1 LLCDFAGFY
10 LQKARQSIKEGIAMS
25 IEGKVALVT
34 GASRG
39 IGKAIALELVKRGAV
54 VIGTATTAV
63 GAENISAYLKEA
75 GNTGRGYVLDVADAA
90 SIEATMAAIGNDV
103 GAPLILVNN
112 AGITRDNLMLR
123 MKEDEWGAVIN
134 TNLNAIYRMSKA
146 CLKGMTKERWG
157 RIVSI
162 SSVVGSSG
170 NPGQANYAAAKA
182 GLEGFSRALAREIG
196 SRNITVNA
204 VAPGFIATDMT
215 HVLPEEQKEKLLA
228 SIPAGRLGQPG
239 EIAAAVGFLASAEAA
254 YITGVTLHVNGGMYM
269 E

>member
-1 LLCDFAGFY
+1 
-10 LQKARQSIKEGIAMS
+10 MS
-25 IEGKVALVT
+25 IAGKVALVT

-39 IGKAIALELVKRGAV
+39 IGKAIALELARRGAV
-54 VIGTATTAV
+54 VVGTATTEA
-63 GAENISAYLKEA
+63 GAESITAYLKEA
-75 GNTGRGYVLDVADAA
+75 GNEGRGFALNVADAA
-90 SIEATMAAIGNDV
+90 SIEVALAAITSTV
-103 GAPLILVNN
+103 GTPLILVNN
-112 AGITRDNLMLR
+112 AGITKDNLMLR
-123 MKEDEWGAVIN
+123 MKDDEWDGVIN
-134 TNLNAIYRMSKA
+134 TNLTSIYRMSKA

-157 RIVSI
+157 RIISI
-162 SSVVGSSG
+162 SSVVGSMG
-170 NPGQANYAAAKA
+170 NAGQANYAAAKA

-215 HVLPEEQKEKLLA
+215 HVLPEEQKEKLLG
-228 SIPAGRLGQPG
+228 SIPAGRLGQPE